1 MTVENRLSNAPV
13 DFAQV
18 HRAVVADLLPDYAE
32 MMAAFHRAFAAEL
45 REMIADAWPAGAR
58 RVLDLASGDGCYSVW
73 LAEQADGSATVASV
87 DVSPIWL
94 KTARHSSRRAGTAS
108 EVRPI
113 AGDAM
118 RLPFDDD
125 IFDFAWCAQSL
136 YSLPRP
142 DRMLAEVR
150 RVLRP
155 GGRLAILE
163 DDTLHQL
170 LLPWDA
176 ELELKVRLAELA
188 AFRRRYKETAKFY
201 VGRSLQS
208 YLCEAGFVACQTHVY
223 ASHRRAPLQGDARRF
238 VAEYLRLLRESVR
251 HDLDRGDLDA
261 LTRLAVPGD
270 PTCFLDNPCATVVCL
285 DYLGW
290 GEKPQP
296 HNCEH

>member
-32 MMAAFHRAFAAEL
+32 MMAAFHRAFAGEL

-73 LAEQADGSATVASV
+73 LAEQAGGSATVASV

-108 EVRPI
+108 QVLPI

-136 YSLPRP
+136 YSLPQP
-142 DRMLAEVR
+142 NRMLAEVL

-163 DDTLHQL
+163 NDTLHQL

-188 AFRRRYKETAKFY
+188 AFRRRLREPARFY
-201 VGRSLQS
+201 IGRSLQA
-208 YLCEAGFVACQTHVY
+208 YLCKARFVACQAHVY
-223 ASHRRAPLQGDARRF
+223 ASHRRAPLEGDARRF
-238 VAEYLRLLRESVR
+238 VAEYLRLLCDSVR
-251 HDLDRGDLDA
+251 HDLERRDLES
-261 LTRLAVPGD
+261 LSRLADSGD
-270 PTCFLDNPCATVVCL
+270 PSCFLDDPCATIICL
-285 DYLGW
+285 DYLAW
-290 GEKPQP
+290 GEKPTQP
-296 HNCEH
+296 H